1 MAGLKG
7 SRRWD
12 VLPQDAEAA
21 SKLGNALDVP
31 PLVARVMCAR
41 GIRDVEEAKRFLTP
55 SLDRDWQDPL
65 LIPGMKEAADRVEAA
80 LERGEQIAVFGD
92 FDVDGMSATCLLTL
106 GLRALGG
113 KVAPFIPNRF
123 GEGYGLSREAL
134 ARVQEKASP
143 DLIVTVD
150 NGIAAKNEVAWLKE
164 EGIDVVVTDHH
175 EPGDLVPE
183 GVAVTDPK
191 MTEDCPSRDLA
202 GAGVALKLVQVLGER
217 LGNPDLWRHYTE
229 VATLGTISDM
239 MDLCGENRAL
249 VTDGLE
255 RMRKT
260 DRPGIVALAA
270 SSGTDLSTVTADSLP
285 FSLIPRLN
293 AAGRMG
299 STDVAFQLLLTDD
312 KQEATRLASQLE
324 AINSERREIE
334 AALTD
339 EAMAMVDALY
349 EGGRVIVVGGEGWH
363 EGVKGIV
370 ASRMVNKYHVPAL
383 LFTISDGVARG
394 SGRSVGSVDLFHA
407 VEQCS
412 DLLIRFGGHAGAVG
426 VTLDAA
432 NLDAFRDR
440 MEAIMDALPAE
451 QFEDRGEVAAIVSL
465 AEIDRPTISSL
476 EILQPFGMGNKK
488 PLFGVCGVTMRGRAR
503 VGTNGDHLRFV
514 ASDGTHAVPAIMF
527 RTPHIEKASGY
538 DGAVD
543 LVFEAVNETWQGR
556 TKPKLMVKDIIYR
569 TPDEDS
575 KKAEPTLA
583 DELFEHASEVL
594 SVPEHAGIAE
604 ALKFRTRVVR
614 MPEGTDPTR
623 LSEGERLS
631 VCSDGT
637 AEMCSLALVTK
648 EGTVLGH
655 LRHHI
660 AAALV
665 PAIDAGATYRAEVL
679 KVVCT
684 TRSQD
689 AAIDIQVMRQPKEVQ
704 AAASK
709 AKGVQALRQELSGL
723 APEALAERLSHL
735 FIGDHDLLPAQ
746 REALALLGAGKS
758 CFCVMATGR
767 GKSLIFHVH
776 AARMALAEHKASIFV
791 YPLRALVADQR
802 CHLEE
807 AFGAL
812 GMTVRILTGA
822 TGQGEREDIF
832 AALAAGEVDVVLTT
846 PEFLAAHARRFAK
859 GGRIGF
865 VVVDEAH
872 HAGQAVPA
880 KRDAYS
886 DFPKILEAL
895 GHPVCLAVSAT
906 APDPVAKE
914 LCRLLQIPKS
924 NVLIDRTSRT
934 NLVLDDLREL
944 RDREAAL
951 VHIVAAGEKCVCYVN
966 SREQSVALVRM
977 LRHAVPDE
985 AGRIAFYNAGLTRR
999 DRARVERA
1007 FREGDL
1013 SCIVATSAFGEGVDI
1028 PDIRHVVLFHMPFS
1042 EIEFNQMCG
1051 RAGRDGKPAQMHL
1064 LFSSRD
1070 ARIDERIIASAAP
1083 ARSDL
1088 VVLYRTLKQL
1098 GRAAKAEGGD
1108 GSFDAANAD
1117 IAEACLSMDDRAHI
1131 DEGSVSAGI
1140 QIFQELGFL
1149 STSGWGSQ
1157 RRILMADAPSRMD
1170 LEQSIRYLEGMR
1182 AREDFARFRD
1192 WILTATAQELTCAL
1206 CRPIIPH
1213 MGRIVDGEE

>member
-12 VLPQDAEAA
+12 VLPLDAEAA
-21 SKLGNALDVP
+21 SKLANALDVP

-80 LERGEQIAVFGD
+80 LECGEQIAVFGD

-183 GVAVTDPK
+183 GVPVTDPK

-312 KQEATRLASQLE
+312 KQEATRLAGQLE

-575 KKAEPTLA
+575 RKAEPTLA

-623 LSEGERLS
+623 LSEGEELS

-648 EGTVLGH
+648 EGAVLGH

-665 PAIDAGATYRAEVL
+665 PAIDASATYRAEVL

-746 REALALLGAGKS
+746 REALALLGVGKS

-812 GMTVRILTGA
+812 GMTVRVLTGA

-846 PEFLAAHARRFAK
+846 PEFLAVHARRFAK

-872 HAGQAVPA
+872 HAGQAGPA

-906 APDPVAKE
+906 APDPVARE
-914 LCRLLQIPKS
+914 LCRLFQIPKS
-924 NVLIDRTSRT
+924 NVLIDRTSR
-934 NLVLDDLREL
+934 
-944 RDREAAL
+944 
-951 VHIVAAGEKCVCYVN
+951 
-966 SREQSVALVRM
+966 
-977 LRHAVPDE
+977 
-985 AGRIAFYNAGLTRR
+985 
-999 DRARVERA
+999 
-1007 FREGDL
+1007 
-1013 SCIVATSAFGEGVDI
+1013 
-1028 PDIRHVVLFHMPFS
+1028 
-1042 EIEFNQMCG
+1042 
-1051 RAGRDGKPAQMHL
+1051 
-1064 LFSSRD
+1064 
-1070 ARIDERIIASAAP
+1070 
-1083 ARSDL
+1083 
-1088 VVLYRTLKQL
+1088 
-1098 GRAAKAEGGD
+1098 AKA
-1108 GSFDAANAD
+1108 
-1117 IAEACLSMDDRAHI
+1117 
-1131 DEGSVSAGI
+1131 
-1140 QIFQELGFL
+1140 
-1149 STSGWGSQ
+1149 
-1157 RRILMADAPSRMD
+1157 
-1170 LEQSIRYLEGMR
+1170 
-1182 AREDFARFRD
+1182 
-1192 WILTATAQELTCAL
+1192 
-1206 CRPIIPH
+1206 
-1213 MGRIVDGEE
+1213 